1 MRPTG
6 EEVCFDDITAPPKSD
21 APAQIENGSAT
32 QAPARII
39 WVDGG
44 ASPHARVPETTRLPP
59 GREGPLKGNVP
70 LAHEPAQPAQ
80 SRLQAGG
87 AASRLNL
94 LADVFVVVGFL
105 LADGLATL
113 SNGNGLPSL
122 MLVTALLV
130 SFWVIIGS
138 ALGYYDTS
146 TTGRELRGD
155 AAVVAT
161 MVLAMMF
168 VAALFSFAVPHW
180 TKLARALAFCWPAVM
195 MTRIVFARLGSRL
208 DIPIEQVLI
217 LGTGPL
223 ARITGEDLRRRRR
236 QRVMGYLLLADERAP
251 AFTPPVLGTWTEL
264 ESTLRA
270 KPVDEVYIASDGPN
284 ETLAV
289 QHAISVCENLGVPFA
304 LPAYTFRM
312 QRARPAFGKAVAD
325 GYLHYTVVDPQTFQ
339 RVVKRMFDVVAAGA
353 ALWLLAP
360 LFLVVAVFIKATSRG
375 PIFFKQV
382 RCGLRGKRFEM
393 LKFRSM
399 VADAEERR
407 KELEALNERSGP
419 VFKLHKDPRV
429 TRVGAVLRKYSL
441 DELPQLINVL
451 RGDMSIVGPR
461 PPIPDE
467 VAKYQL
473 WQLRRLSVRPGLT
486 CLWQVSPGRHQIS
499 FDEWMYLDLQY
510 VDHWSLLHDLGI
522 IARTFPIVFSG
533 GGEPRRSSK
542 PRHNNLQLS
551 VR

>member
-1 MRPTG
+1 
-6 EEVCFDDITAPPKSD
+6 
-21 APAQIENGSAT
+21 
-32 QAPARII
+32 
-39 WVDGG
+39 
-44 ASPHARVPETTRLPP
+44 
-59 GREGPLKGNVP
+59 
-70 LAHEPAQPAQ
+70 
-80 SRLQAGG
+80 
-87 AASRLNL
+87 LNL
-94 LADVFVVVGFL
+94 IADVFVVIGFL
-105 LADGLATL
+105 LGDGIATVAD
-113 SNGNGLPSL
+113 SNGLPSL
-122 MLVTALLV
+122 VLVTALLV

-138 ALGYYDTS
+138 VLGYYDTS
-146 TTGRELRGD
+146 APGREFRGD
-155 AAVVAT
+155 AALVAT

-180 TKLARALAFCWPAVM
+180 TKLARALLFCWPAVM

-208 DIPIEQVLI
+208 DIPIEQVII

-223 ARITGEDLRRRRR
+223 ARITGEDLERRRR
-236 QRVMGYLLLADERAP
+236 QRVIGYLFLADEQR
-251 AFTPPVLGTWTEL
+251 PPVLTPPLLGTWMDL
-264 ESTLRA
+264 EHTLRA
-270 KPVDEVYIASDGPN
+270 KPVDEVYIASDGPS

-325 GYLHYTVVDPQTFQ
+325 GYLHYTVVDPQTVQ
-339 RVVKRMFDVVAAGA
+339 RAVKRTFDVLAAGA

-360 LFLVVAVFIKATSRG
+360 LFLVVAALIKATSRG

-399 VADAEERR
+399 VADAEQRR
-407 KELEALNERSGP
+407 KDLEALNERNGP

-429 TRVGAVLRKYSL
+429 TRVGAILRKYSL
-441 DELPQLINVL
+441 DELPQLINIL

-467 VAKYQL
+467 VAKYQP

-486 CLWQVSPGRHQIS
+486 CLWQVSPARHQIS

-522 IARTFPIVFSG
+522 IVRTFPIIFSG
-533 GGEPRRSSK
+533 SGEPMRGSK
-542 PRHNNLQLS
+542 PRHNLQLT